1 MLNPAERKSLKARA
15 HKLDPVVIVGA
26 KGLTDEVVKEIDL
39 ALKAHELIKVRAPAV
54 ERDHREQVL
63 KEILSR
69 TASELVQ
76 QVGKV
81 FVIYRKRDDAAR

>member
-1 MLNPAERKSLKARA
+1 LKARA